1 MPLFASWRHPPLV
14 LPAIIAGKGAPT
26 PLTHHHHVFSSSDS
40 PPHIEQQLVQLH
52 GLQRAGSTKHVQ
64 AEIDRYLFACISSKF
79 SHLVLPRNNVS
90 HYDNL
95 PDISHYAL
103 GILDPTMDANTELQQ
118 VLLLLR
124 QCTPL
129 RRRTKR
135 AQREVQWRRD
145 SMPAMQTLL
154 RCIQGTLLGLYPNC
168 LKAIAFGARMS
179 IVRFLRSLLVQ
190 EFQVMHMCMQ
200 KIRYITKLCI
210 MEHLCNTIYDY
221 HPGIC
226 HTLNCSGQKIEHFCN
241 SVSSICDI
249 FRGELNTM
257 FCAGGNGGGG
267 EHGGDLDRILQ
278 ILPQLERMAHSYFE
292 RCTRAYRG
300 IIIGHTPTLRN
311 IDHARKLAK
320 VPLIFQR
327 LYQYLPLI
335 HTAST
340 QSIFELVHAPFV
352 PANLLDLL
360 WYITQIV
367 SVHQL
372 PACLVQKQLEAL
384 SRRYHG
390 DTTCIAKCRMLHVC
404 IQCVI
409 RKGNAQGMLLRHDCD
424 TNDHLCVQ
432 CGSGSVLALDM
443 LGRIA
448 TIGTDVLVL
457 SSCCGSFI
465 HYTGSGREFSMT
477 CGAQCVH
484 NVQLSKRR
492 ERKQRAH
499 PHGPPASCIMCRQRN
514 TVQNFHILD
523 VARREVSPCSVCSRH
538 RVPAHILKTIKDK
551 RALELFFKI
560 QKNAVGAGSKHHHHH

>member
-1 MPLFASWRHPPLV
+1 MPLFASWRHPPMPPSAL
-14 LPAIIAGKGAPT
+14 ARKGAQSSGST
-26 PLTHHHHVFSSSDS
+26 TTTTTQYVFSSSS
-40 PPHIEQQLVQLH
+40 TPAIEAQLVLLH
-52 GLQRAGSTKHVQ
+52 AQQRSDGVKNVQ
-64 AEIDRYLFACISSKF
+64 AEIDRYLFACVSSAF
-79 SHLVLPRNNVS
+79 SHLVLPRNNVP

-103 GILDPTMDANTELQQ
+103 GILDPTMDANPELQQ

-135 AQREVQWRRD
+135 AQREVQWRMD
-145 SMPAMQTLL
+145 SIAAMQTLL

-168 LKAIAFGARMS
+168 LKAIAFGARVA
-179 IVRFLRSLLVQ
+179 IIRFLRSLLVQ
-190 EFQVMHMCMQ
+190 DFRVMHMCMQ
-200 KIRYITKLCI
+200 RIRYITKLCI

-257 FCAGGNGGGG
+257 YCAGGDTNVEG
-267 EHGGDLDRILQ
+267 LDRILT
-278 ILPQLERMAHSYFE
+278 ILPQMERMAHSYFE

-311 IDHARKLAK
+311 IDHARRLSKAPQ
-320 VPLIFQR
+320 VFET

-335 HTAST
+335 HAAST
-340 QSIFELVHAPFV
+340 QSIFELAH
-352 PANLLDLL
+352 PAIPSHLLDLL

-372 PACLVQKQLEAL
+372 PVCVVQKQLEAL
-384 SRRYHG
+384 SNRYHG
-390 DTTCIAKCRMLHVC
+390 DTTCINRCRLLHVC
-404 IQCVI
+404 VQCVI
-409 RKGNAQGMLLRHDCD
+409 RKGNAQGMLLRHDCN
-424 TNDHLCVQ
+424 TNEHMCVQ
-432 CGSGSVLALDM
+432 CGPGSVLVLDM

-465 HYTGSGREFSMT
+465 HYTGSGIEFSTT
-477 CGAQCVH
+477 CGPQCVH
-484 NVQLSKRR
+484 NVHLSKRR
-492 ERKQRAH
+492 ERKQRS
-499 PHGPPASCIMCRQRN
+499 HGHASSSSCCMCRQRN
-514 TVQNFHILD
+514 TVQTFNLLD
-523 VARREVSPCSVCSRH
+523 VPTRSVLPYSVCSRH
-538 RVPAHILKTIKDK
+538 RVPAHILKTIKDRK
-551 RALELFFKI
+551 ALELFFKI
-560 QKNAVGAGSKHHHHH
+560 QRITSLAKP